1 MEITYCVEEIE
12 FISVVSQLYKTMTQR
27 SKTVEQFFGYKDPR
41 PPEYFVIRQRH
52 SRSCGYKACFETTRQ
67 MQKSRA
73 SRAVGTVNWPQAH
86 CSITLRIEEGTFTE
100 GPFVPDDT
108 SPYNAAH
115 LKMLKSNLQK
125 AVRRCET
132 EIAINTAHTIM
143 CLSPVEL
150 AQRLG
155 IIWIE
160 DACLTRDYPVLVW
173 IMAALTKGHVFTEG
187 MARLLLMF
195 SHHIASLPERDVC
208 GYREKPVLVR
218 KVTETTLDSE
228 WKSMLYSVLFRRGY
242 QSLAGDKLM
251 IDQCVGDWMDRMVNN
266 PKLVSEVMGDQRY
279 FVARPSIL
287 GRKQWIDAAI
297 DQHCSGVCAQTARLC
312 KVREPEV
319 RKVVWKCSSR
329 LTKKLPARFSGPPPE
344 LPTEK
349 ERELWE
355 TIEETVRR
363 GQRQVLDRIWA

>member
-1 MEITYCVEEIE
+1 
-12 FISVVSQLYKTMTQR
+12 
-27 SKTVEQFFGYKDPR
+27 
-41 PPEYFVIRQRH
+41 
-52 SRSCGYKACFETTRQ
+52 
-67 MQKSRA
+67 MQKGRA
-73 SRAVGTVNWPQAH
+73 SKVVGTVKWPQAY
-86 CSITLRIEEGTFTE
+86 CSITLRLEEGVFDE

-108 SPYNAAH
+108 SPYNATH

-132 EIAINTAHTIM
+132 DAATNTAHTIM

-173 IMAALTKGHVFTEG
+173 IMAALTKGHEFTDG

-195 SHHIASLPERDVC
+195 SHHIASLPYRDVC
-208 GYREKPVLVR
+208 GYREKPVLAKR
-218 KVTETTLDSE
+218 VTETTLDAE
-228 WKSMLYSVLFRRGY
+228 WKSILYSLLFRRGY

-251 IDQCVGDWMDRMVNN
+251 IDRCVADWLDRMSSDPV
-266 PKLVSEVMGDQRY
+266 LVAAAMGDQKY
-279 FVARPSIL
+279 YVVRPCIL
-287 GRKQWIDAAI
+287 GRKQWIEAAI

-312 KVREPEV
+312 KVSEEEV
-319 RKVVWKCSSR
+319 RTVVWKCSSR
-329 LTKKLPARFSGPPPE
+329 LTEKGPASFSRPPPE

-363 GQRQVLDRIWA
+363 GQRQALDRIWS